1 MYLPPQARFQ
11 ALLELPEGANVG
23 QAINDAMKAIE
34 NENEELR
41 GVLPR
46 TYDALSNSTLVAL
59 LRNVNSIQRVNTS
72 PGDGVRTARRLS
84 PEKPGN
90 ARHREMCVDAK
101 GDF

>member
-11 ALLELPEGANVG
+11 ALLELPEGANAG

-46 TYDALSNSTLVAL
+46 TYNALSNSTLVAL
-59 LRNVNSIQRVNTS
+59 LRNVNSILGDIA
-72 PGDGVRTARRLS
+72 GDGFGKVYGPLTCRGPT
-84 PEKPGN
+84 
-90 ARHREMCVDAK
+90 
-101 GDF
+101 